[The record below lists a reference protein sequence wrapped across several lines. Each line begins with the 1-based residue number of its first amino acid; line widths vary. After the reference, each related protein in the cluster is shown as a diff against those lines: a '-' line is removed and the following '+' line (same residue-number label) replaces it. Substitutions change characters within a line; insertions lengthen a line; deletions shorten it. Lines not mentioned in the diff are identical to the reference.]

1 MYSKKLLG
9 TLAVSAALVGASG
22 AVTVTAQAA
31 VPAEPASVRQIDDSG
46 SFSSSGTLARDAA
59 WTLVCVLTGKFVGSV
74 YPPC

>member
-9 TLAVSAALVGASG
+9 TLVVSAALLGASG
-22 AVTVTAQAA
+22 AAA
-31 VPAEPASVRQIDDSG
+31 GAAPADPAPASLVADSG
-46 SFSSSGTLARDAA
+46 SASSSGTLGRDAA

>member
-9 TLAVSAALVGASG
+9 ALVVSAALLGASG
-22 AVTVTAQAA
+22 AAAGAAQAA
-31 VPAEPASVRQIDDSG
+31 PADPAPAGLVADSG
-46 SFSSSGTLARDAA
+46 SASSSGTLGRDAA